1 VTGRELEIVGS
12 HGMPAHAYPQM
23 LAEIAAGRLHPDR
36 LVSRVI
42 ELDEAPH
49 ALATL
54 GSGGGPPGATVVRI
68 A

>member
-1 VTGRELEIVGS
+1 
-12 HGMPAHAYPQM
+12 MPAHAYPQM

-54 GSGGGPPGATVVRI
+54 GSGGQPGATVVRI